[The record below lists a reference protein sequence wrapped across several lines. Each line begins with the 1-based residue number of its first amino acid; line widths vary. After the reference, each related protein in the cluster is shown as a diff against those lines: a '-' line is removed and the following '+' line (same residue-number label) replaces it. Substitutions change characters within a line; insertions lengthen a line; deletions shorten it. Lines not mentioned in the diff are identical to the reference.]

1 MVREANRAPKR
12 GGVSPKF
19 LKRPTPGAVTQ
30 CSSGCQ
36 TQTVSRFRRVGLV
49 GCVKQ
54 KSASPRQA
62 RDLYVSALFIG
73 RRECVERTCSEW
85 WILSALH
92 GLTSPDEVVEPYDV
106 TLQDA
111 GRAGR
116 REWSEKVLESLDE
129 RVGLRPGEVV
139 EIHAGS
145 DYRDFGLA
153 QGLRARGVTV
163 VVPTQGLPL
172 GQQLAFFRDEAD
184 R

>member
-1 MVREANRAPKR
+1 M
-12 GGVSPKF
+12 
-19 LKRPTPGAVTQ
+19 
-30 CSSGCQ
+30 
-36 TQTVSRFRRVGLV
+36 
-49 GCVKQ
+49 
-54 KSASPRQA
+54 
-62 RDLYVSALFIG
+62 
-73 RRECVERTCSEW
+73 ERTCSEW

-106 TLQDA
+106 TLKDT

-129 RVGLRPGEVV
+129 RVGLRPGEVA

-163 VVPTQGLPL
+163 VVPTQGLTL
-172 GQQLAFFRDEAD
+172 GQQLAFYRDEAD